1 MFEELAYQYADLSEA
16 NPRAV
21 SLAIIAV
28 GAVIAAFV
36 TRSKTEL
43 RRAPYFALSGLLFL
57 LLSGASMFTSAFI
70 VQAIVGGIFWV
81 IVALEVLA
89 TIVFGFF
96 LGRVAMA
103 RSRDAYGHG
112 RAAVLAFIPL
122 ANLWLLLTPSKTE
135 VSANRVPT
143 IPLLTG
149 GVGVFVGFVMLAAG
163 GGLTG
168 YSQMEVERMIENAT
182 SEGVFERVIL
192 DRVLKEM
199 AAEVATPMIVDDIT
213 TLLRMEADGDT
224 IRYVYEISS
233 DPETLS
239 ISMRAGLVQQNC
251 TYDALRP
258 VIEAGA
264 IIEHL
269 YLRRDLSEVG
279 TVTITRTIC
288 GAGE

>member
-163 GGLTG
+163 GGLIPPSG
-168 YSQMEVERMIENAT
+168 MPDSRWGFP
-182 SEGVFERVIL
+182 SG
-192 DRVLKEM
+192 
-199 AAEVATPMIVDDIT
+199 P
-213 TLLRMEADGDT
+213 
-224 IRYVYEISS
+224 IS
-233 DPETLS
+233 D
-239 ISMRAGLVQQNC
+239 SMW
-251 TYDALRP
+251 
-258 VIEAGA
+258 
-264 IIEHL
+264 
-269 YLRRDLSEVG
+269 
-279 TVTITRTIC
+279 
-288 GAGE
+288 